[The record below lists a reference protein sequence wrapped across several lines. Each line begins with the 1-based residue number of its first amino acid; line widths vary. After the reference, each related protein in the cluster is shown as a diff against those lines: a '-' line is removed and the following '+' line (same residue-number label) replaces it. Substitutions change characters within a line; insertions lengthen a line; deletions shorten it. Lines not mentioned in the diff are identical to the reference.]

1 MVKEQYRESGLGHR
15 ISHVCFGMQSAQ
27 EVERAAHLQV
37 ISKQASKYWLNVQV
51 VGKNLYNQDAER
63 TPIPFGALDNRMG
76 TSQKVPFLPL
86 ARPPNSN
93 FD

>member
-37 ISKQASKYWLNVQV
+37 ISK
-51 VGKNLYNQDAER
+51 
-63 TPIPFGALDNRMG
+63 
-76 TSQKVPFLPL
+76 KVLT
-86 ARPPNSN
+86 
-93 FD
+93 

>member
-37 ISKQASKYWLNVQV
+37 ISKRLVNFCYVLQVQ
-51 VGKNLYNQDAER
+51 GEIDE
-63 TPIPFGALDNRMG
+63 AL
-76 TSQKVPFLPL
+76 F
-86 ARPPNSN
+86 
-93 FD
+93 

>member
-37 ISKQASKYWLNVQV
+37 
-51 VGKNLYNQDAER
+51 
-63 TPIPFGALDNRMG
+63 
-76 TSQKVPFLPL
+76 
-86 ARPPNSN
+86 NSRKCQHEEIHETVFN
-93 FD
+93 

>member
-37 ISKQASKYWLNVQV
+37 RSKICICEVAFLSLIGCGQKPVQS
-51 VGKNLYNQDAER
+51 R
-63 TPIPFGALDNRMG
+63 C
-76 TSQKVPFLPL
+76 
-86 ARPPNSN
+86 
-93 FD
+93 

>member
-37 ISKQASKYWLNVQV
+37 DFL
-51 VGKNLYNQDAER
+51 
-63 TPIPFGALDNRMG
+63 
-76 TSQKVPFLPL
+76 KV
-86 ARPPNSN
+86 STY
-93 FD
+93 